1 MSFEHIAMLSV
12 STDLYHSVKSKL
24 YVNTKALVHQNNYS
38 KHLFQLVSYDIT
50 SVLQQNI
57 TLFSLLGSFQ
67 KMSIISLPNL
77 LSSNN

>member
-50 SVLQQNI
+50 SVY
-57 TLFSLLGSFQ
+57 
-67 KMSIISLPNL
+67 
-77 LSSNN
+77 